1 MFYNIVSGQCFKIFA
16 TDFGSQSIV
25 SPRNKQHLRMS
36 QAWFIALFFSWLL
49 NCVFHIRRCLAHW
62 VSHGTDRRMNFLPIQ

>member
-36 QAWFIALFFSWLL
+36 QA
-49 NCVFHIRRCLAHW
+49 
-62 VSHGTDRRMNFLPIQ
+62 